1 MIGRSLLFALSVL
14 VFASVWAGPVVA
26 TTNTDK
32 ENVGDARDRTG
43 GAGPSDILTRQVID
57 QIQRDFRY
65 CTGIDRNFRFDCY
78 KYVFR
83 LAADALDGN
92 RAYRTAHEV
101 FDTLDR
107 QIDAL
112 VDDAIDSSRLPKLR
126 GLQIYRPVLAEE
138 EPRLRAETARLLEE
152 AETTLLRAPEQSGD
166 HYTRIAAAVNS
177 NKVLLRSALIWLRHV
192 ILRA

>member
-1 MIGRSLLFALSVL
+1 MFRICLIAMLFLA
-14 VFASVWAGPVVA
+14 PVAIHPAMA
-26 TTNTDK
+26 TETGA
-32 ENVGDARDRTG
+32 EGGGDARDRTG
-43 GAGPSDILTRQVID
+43 GGGLSPILTGQVID

-65 CTGIDRNFRFDCY
+65 CTGIDRNYRFDCY

-83 LAADALDGN
+83 LAAQTLDGN
-92 RAYRTAHEV
+92 TAYRTAHAV
-101 FDTLDR
+101 FDRLDR
-107 QIDAL
+107 DIDAL
-112 VDDAIDSSRLPKLR
+112 VDASVDPSKFPKLR
-126 GLQIYRPVLAEE
+126 GLQVYRPILPDA

-177 NKVLLRSALIWLRHV
+177 NKVLLRSALIWLRQV